1 MPVYALMDAVS
12 LRLRKHQTWNS
23 GYILNEE
30 RKAAFSMAKTD
41 SESFYNSPLF
51 SGLSRPDIEVILRQ
65 ARPKKIKK
73 GHTLFHQGDSAEFT
87 FMVKSGQIKLFQSS
101 RSGNQTLLRVIGPGE
116 ILAITTT
123 LGVLSY
129 PATAVAERPTELMAL
144 SGKQLE
150 DLVLKIPRLGINALR
165 ILSLRVREMQ
175 DRFSELAAEKLERR
189 LARTIMRLAA
199 QVGRKHERGVLLDLE
214 ISRQDL
220 GEMAGTTVYSISRI
234 LSGWE
239 RAGILELGRKK
250 ILVRTPHALYQIAEE
265 LE

>member
-1 MPVYALMDAVS
+1 MS
-12 LRLRKHQTWNS
+12 S
-23 GYILNEE
+23 SE
-30 RKAAFSMAKTD
+30 RSSAG
-41 SESFYNSPLF
+41 SFYGSLLF
-51 SGLSRPDIEVILRQ
+51 SGLQRAEIDLILRE
-65 ARPKKIKK
+65 ARSKKIGK
-73 GHTLFHQGDSAEFT
+73 GHTLFGQGDKAEFT
-87 FMVKSGQIKLFQSS
+87 FIVKSGQIKLFQSS
-101 RSGNQTLLRVIGPGE
+101 RSGNQTLIRVIGPGE

-123 LGVLSY
+123 LGILSY
-129 PATAVAERPTELMAL
+129 PATAEAERATELMAL
-144 SGKQLE
+144 SAKQLE
-150 DLVLKIPRLGINALR
+150 DLILKIPRLGINALK

-189 LARTIMRLAA
+189 LARTLMRLTA

-234 LSGWE
+234 LSEWE

-250 ILVRTPHALYQIAEE
+250 VLIRSPHQLYQIAEE